1 MTDMSAA
8 SATEV
13 KLSLPVLRKGNE
25 GPAVSALQFLLNAVY
40 GADLAEDGIFGPR
53 TETAV
58 RNVQSGYGLDVD
70 GIVGSHTWTALLTR
84 WIMPEGDV

>member
-13 KLSLPVLRKGNE
+13 RLSLPVLRKGNE
-25 GPAVSALQFLLNAVY
+25 GPAVATLQFLLNTVH
-40 GADLAEDGIFGPR
+40 GAALAEDGIFGPR

-58 RNVQSGYGLDVD
+58 RDFQAGFGLGVD
-70 GIVGSHTWTALLTR
+70 GIVGRHTWTALLTR